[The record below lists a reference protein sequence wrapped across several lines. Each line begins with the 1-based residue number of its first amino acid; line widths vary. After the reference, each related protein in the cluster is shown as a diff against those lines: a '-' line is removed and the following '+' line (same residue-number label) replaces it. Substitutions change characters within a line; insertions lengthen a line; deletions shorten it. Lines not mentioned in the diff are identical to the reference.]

1 MKKYVNKPDK
11 PMPAYSTF
19 PLNLVFAVKLTE
31 SGSRQSSG
39 VQEFRSRAA
48 METSS
53 GSKGKIEA
61 FTVK

>member
-11 PMPAYSTF
+11 PTPVYSIF

-39 VQEFRSRAA
+39 VQEQ
-48 METSS
+48 SS
-53 GSKGKIEA
+53 YGNIIRLKR
-61 FTVK
+61 